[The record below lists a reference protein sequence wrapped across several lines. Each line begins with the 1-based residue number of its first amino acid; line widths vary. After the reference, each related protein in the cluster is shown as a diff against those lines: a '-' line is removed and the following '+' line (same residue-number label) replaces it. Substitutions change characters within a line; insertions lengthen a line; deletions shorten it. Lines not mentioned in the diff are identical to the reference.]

1 MRLQSSPACY
11 NSRVPDA
18 WDYKVLPKTPTKK
31 WVAEGRFELR
41 TFRTGSANATDTPRP
56 IPAILTYLHFS
67 VSNVFG
73 CKLKIHVGSLLF
85 ATGGHPITTTT
96 CIVNSSLKC
105 VGAKILTNM
114 DYFHFLKKLRHLW
127 TRYIQIL
134 IM

>member
-56 IPAILTYLHFS
+56 IIPLLQLVVTHFFLSRRLSLNIYVYGSAAPIVNEFSKTFS
-67 VSNVFG
+67 VNLTLFINLKMLISFNVI
-73 CKLKIHVGSLLF
+73 CQRKYVEI
-85 ATGGHPITTTT
+85 
-96 CIVNSSLKC
+96 
-105 VGAKILTNM
+105 
-114 DYFHFLKKLRHLW
+114 D
-127 TRYIQIL
+127 L
-134 IM
+134 INDQQ